1 MGLAER
7 TAGACSQERLR
18 VQPGLGTAQ
27 LLSRQQD
34 CGPALQGFFRVLLRA
49 LGAGPGCPDPAGVLR
64 PAVCRSC
71 CVPLAVAVCC
81 AGGAAPP
88 WCAVCGAGVP
98 CAPTCRCNKAVCAV
112 KGSALR
118 TLLGRVCSP
127 HRDNAGSAGPRA
139 IGTVPCRAVWC
150 RGCAS
155 LLPAAPTLV
164 LPVAGG
170 VWTQGVMS
178 MGLGR
183 SWPMGG
189 CFPGAFAILRF
200 PGGARPATPG
210 PALPWLC
217 VMRLF
222 VAGEGGGGAPGQ
234 HAGLEEGHPAQEAGG
249 GEVSR
254 VGWGLPVLSSCPQP
268 TLTAPCPLAFTGS
281 RNGECRLS
289 PSLAGGWARGWA
301 Q

>member
-1 MGLAER
+1 MVPWGWPSARLGRAARRGSGCSRGWAQLSCSHGSR
-7 TAGACSQERLR
+7 TAGWLCS
-18 VQPGLGTAQ
+18 
-27 LLSRQQD
+27 
-34 CGPALQGFFRVLLRA
+34 FFFWVLLCA
-49 LGAGPGCPDPAGVLR
+49 LGAGPGCPDPARVLR

-139 IGTVPCRAVWC
+139 IGAVPCCAVPGVRLTPAGCPHACAPCGW
-150 RGCAS
+150 RGVD
-155 LLPAAPTLV
+155 PGGDV
-164 LPVAGG
+164 HGAG
-170 VWTQGVMS
+170 
-178 MGLGR
+178 

-200 PGGARPATPG
+200 PSGARPATPG

-217 VMRLF
+217 VTRLF

-254 VGWGLPVLSSCPQP
+254 AGWGLPVLSSCPQP

>member
-27 LLSRQQD
+27 LLSRRTAGWL
-34 CGPALQGFFRVLLRA
+34 CSFFFWVLLRA

-127 HRDNAGSAGPRA
+127 HRDNAGSVGPRA
-139 IGTVPCRAVWC
+139 IGTVPCRAVRC

-170 VWTQGVMS
+170 MWAQGVMS
-178 MGLGR
+178 MGLG
-183 SWPMGG
+183 
-189 CFPGAFAILRF
+189 
-200 PGGARPATPG
+200 PG
-210 PALPWLC
+210 PWGAAFQEPLPSFASPVEPGRPPQAL
-217 VMRLF
+217 R
-222 VAGEGGGGAPGQ
+222 
-234 HAGLEEGHPAQEAGG
+234 
-249 GEVSR
+249 SR
-254 VGWGLPVLSSCPQP
+254 GC
-268 TLTAPCPLAFTGS
+268 A
-281 RNGECRLS
+281 
-289 PSLAGGWARGWA
+289 
-301 Q
+301 